1 MPHTM
6 LTLHKH
12 LQSWNRGSKSRK
24 TEKVVVTLRLEQ
36 DGSRIPA
43 LTVENA
49 QPEWGWMGRLQSSF
63 QLAEIAGMLADSV
76 SRRDDLGLVYEERT
90 LV

>member
-1 MPHTM
+1 M

-36 DGSRIPA
+36 KDGSRIPA
-43 LTVENA
+43 LIVENA

-76 SRRDDLGLVYEERT
+76 SRQEDLGLVYEERT